1 MPETVRQLIPP
12 LSEPDS
18 CGKFACVWE
27 KYLWRLQDAGILDAT
42 VYRECPECGGIENH
56 EGDCNACGTT
66 GEVDG
71 KECPNC
77 EGTGRGPW
85 VPCPACKDAP
95 TAIVSAALRE
105 KAIETIAHT
114 CEDVF
119 EARTDHTS
127 VREALEAGL
136 DAVLSTV
143 LGRPV
148 RYAKEVGRIELL
160 PGDEPVVCLM
170 PMTPPTAAGTAPR
183 IESGDPIAILE
194 KAGKEKVLVPRNGPP
209 VCVKGHI
216 EGKTRFDRRFVPDIE
231 VKEAGKE
238 E

>member
-1 MPETVRQLIPP
+1 MPDVKTPRLLMPP
-12 LSEPDS
+12 LSELDS
-18 CGKFACVWE
+18 CHKFACVWE

-105 KAIETIAHT
+105 KAAEELYMQTSALTATHVCAEQWETAP
-114 CEDVF
+114 EVG
-119 EARTDHTS
+119 
-127 VREALEAGL
+127 REAARQRV

-148 RYAKEVGRIELL
+148 RYASQVIPAGEHYATLKG
-160 PGDEPVVCLM
+160 PKVVFDRDL
-170 PMTPPTAAGTAPR
+170 
-183 IESGDPIAILE
+183 AILE
-194 KAGKEKVLVPRNGPP
+194 
-209 VCVKGHI
+209 
-216 EGKTRFDRRFVPDIE
+216 
-231 VKEAGKE
+231 EAGKE
-238 E
+238 GGGNE